1 MCISVLLQCGS
12 LGCPISLRPLLLHRS
27 PVSLAF
33 TVLLGPVLCPH
44 LLRGSILCPG
54 LSVLQLTLCH
64 VILLGCIKGYLEP
77 LRMLVAICSFFPT
90 SLHLLSASSYSPLS
104 FKYTIRHPSLV
115 PACSPFFQPLGWR
128 GREARLAALCFPADS
143 NSCPLLNSGLI
154 WAV

>member
-1 MCISVLLQCGS
+1 M
-12 LGCPISLRPLLLHRS
+12 RRWEKE
-27 PVSLAF
+27 
-33 TVLLGPVLCPH
+33 GPVLCLH